1 MTSPPSWLDQPGVG
15 PFHAQPVAPRAVRQR
30 RKQTIAQRTVVVRL
44 AAVDERNL
52 TGRGQR
58 TTAIV
63 KDFHAARVDVDQHK
77 IFVTFALG
85 TRRGVEEMITRVQ
98 RVSSDFGGI
107 VE

>member
-1 MTSPPSWLDQPGVG
+1 MQEN
-15 PFHAQPVAPRAVRQR
+15 HARV
-30 RKQTIAQRTVVVRL
+30 AQRTVVVRL
-44 AAVDERNL
+44 AAVDERDL
-52 TGRGQR
+52 TGRSQR
-58 TTAIV
+58 TAAIV

-85 TRRGVEEMITRVQ
+85 TRRGVEEMIARVQ